1 MAETQIEYVYGINA
15 VSEMLKHNPRAV
27 QHLYL
32 LDARQDKRI
41 AAIVAL
47 AESASLSPRL
57 CDKQKFQALLS
68 SSFNKSLDNAVDNAL
83 DNATINH
90 QGVLAACKPSQARD
104 EAYLDATI
112 KRAEHALL
120 FLILDGVTDPHNLGA
135 CMRSADAAG
144 VDAVIVPKDN
154 AVGLTPVVRKVASG
168 AAETLPLIVA
178 KNLAR
183 CIGNL
188 QASGVWVFGA
198 AGEAEQSLY
207 DIDLLSHSAI
217 VMGAEGSGLRRL
229 TRERCDSLFKIPMFG
244 AVESLNVSVAAGICV
259 FEAQRQ
265 RSNR

>member
-27 QHLYL
+27 QQLYL

-41 AAIVAL
+41 AAIVTL
-47 AESASLSPRL
+47 AESAGLSPQL
-57 CDKQKFQALLS
+57 SDKQNFHALLS
-68 SSFNKSLDNAVDNAL
+68 SSFNKAL
-83 DNATINH
+83 DNTTINH

-104 EAYLDATI
+104 EAYLDAMI

-229 TRERCDSLFKIPMFG
+229 TRERCDSLFKIPMSG

-265 RSNR
+265 RGNR